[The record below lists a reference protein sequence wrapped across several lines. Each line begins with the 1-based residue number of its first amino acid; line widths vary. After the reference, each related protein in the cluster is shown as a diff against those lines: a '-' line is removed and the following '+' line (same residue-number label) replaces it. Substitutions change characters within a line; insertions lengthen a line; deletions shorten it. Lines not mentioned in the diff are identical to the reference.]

1 MDGSRHRIRHS
12 GESRNPEGEG
22 GTNHTQTLPPTNA
35 SNFHTLVCRQQ
46 PAWAIGTKACPGLRP
61 GMDGSRHSRGPKE
74 RCRLAPCRRVCPTAP
89 TSSFVCCEAGIQG
102 GGWRQPHPNTS
113 SNQVSFSYLGVPAP
127 AGMGDWCESM
137 SRTPPRDGFRHRPAT
152 PTTVAR
158 TTTAEGRKRDVA
170 LGLAPCRR
178 VAAAGRPLSLRPPL
192 RHSGEGRNPGEES
205 AAATNFHTSVCR
217 RQPARAIP
225 MEPCPASTSDRLIAT
240 SAEILGLA
248 TAKSNPRGRIGRGRG
263 PYQQIEGDESG
274 PSRSPASAPS

>member
-1 MDGSRHRIRHS
+1 MHPIFIPWCAGSSRHGRLVRKHVPDSAPGWIPAPA
-12 GESRNPEGEG
+12 GD
-22 GTNHTQTLPPTNA
+22 TNH
-35 SNFHTLVCRQQ
+35 R
-46 PAWAIGTKACPGLRP
+46 RP
-61 GMDGSRHSRGPKE
+61 NNDSRGPKE
-74 RCRLAPCRRVCPTAP
+74 RCSAGAGPLPAGSGGRPLSLRPPLRHLYVAK
-89 TSSFVCCEAGIQG
+89 AGIQRG
-102 GGWRQPHPNTS
+102 RVAPTTPKHLQQPGLI
-113 SNQVSFSYLGVPAP
+113 SYLGVPAP

>member
-1 MDGSRHRIRHS
+1 MNGSRHRIRHS

-35 SNFHTLVCRQQ
+35 SNFHTLVCRRQ

-61 GMDGSRHSRGPKE
+61 GMDGSRHRIRHSGESRNPGGRVAPTTPKHFQRPGLIFIPWCAGASRHERLVRKHVPDSDPGWIPAPAGDTNHRRPNNDSRGPKE
-74 RCRLAPCRRVCPTAP
+74 RC
-89 TSSFVCCEAGIQG
+89 SAGAG
-102 GGWRQPHPNTS
+102 P
-113 SNQVSFSYLGVPAP
+113 LP
-127 AGMGDWCESM
+127 AGSG
-137 SRTPPRDGFRHRPAT
+137 
-152 PTTVAR
+152 
-158 TTTAEGRKRDVA
+158 
-170 LGLAPCRR
+170 
-178 VAAAGRPLSLRPPL
+178 GRPLSLRPPL

-240 SAEILGLA
+240 STGILGLA

>member
-1 MDGSRHRIRHS
+1 MSDWYESMSRTPTRDEWFPPRVLVS
-12 GESRNPEGEG
+12 SCRRPSESPR
-22 GTNHTQTLPPTNA
+22 T
-35 SNFHTLVCRQQ
+35 
-46 PAWAIGTKACPGLRP
+46 
-61 GMDGSRHSRGPKE
+61 RHSRESGNPGVGYGLQMSRKHLHQSTP
-74 RCRLAPCRRVCPTAP
+74 R
-89 TSSFVCCEAGIQG
+89 
-102 GGWRQPHPNTS
+102 
-113 SNQVSFSYLGVPAP
+113 FSYLGVPA
-127 AGMGDWCESM
+127 AADISDWCESM
-137 SRTPPRDGFRHRPAT
+137 SRTPTRDEFRHRPAT

-170 LGLAPCRR
+170 LGLGPLPAGSG
-178 VAAAGRPLSLRPPL
+178 GRPLSLRPPL

>member
-1 MDGSRHRIRHS
+1 MNGSRHRIRHS
-12 GESRNPEGEG
+12 GESRNP
-22 GTNHTQTLPPTNA
+22 
-35 SNFHTLVCRQQ
+35 
-46 PAWAIGTKACPGLRP
+46 
-61 GMDGSRHSRGPKE
+61 
-74 RCRLAPCRRVCPTAP
+74 
-89 TSSFVCCEAGIQG
+89 G

-113 SNQVSFSYLGVPAP
+113 SDQVSFSYLGVPAP
-127 AGMGDWCESM
+127 ADMSDWYESMSRTPTRDEWFPPRVLVSSCRRPSESPRTRHSRESGNPGVGYGLQMSRKHLHQSTPRFSYLGVPAADMSDWCESM
-137 SRTPPRDGFRHRPAT
+137 SRTPTRDGWFPPPNSSFRR
-152 PTTVAR
+152 
-158 TTTAEGRKRDVA
+158 
-170 LGLAPCRR
+170 
-178 VAAAGRPLSLRPPL
+178 
-192 RHSGEGRNPGEES
+192 GRNPGEES